1 MDMNDM
7 LPENIDES
15 GNKKNNEKRV
25 DRIEALK
32 QRLIATKD
40 IKKIRPDKVHKLTSE
55 AFNVSK
61 NWSNTGTEVMKKNL
75 KHPTFFKKFFMFS
88 FLALIASL
96 AFAYIYLSTGGNLV
110 TNKKIDLEVLGN
122 SFVSG
127 GEKANFDIIILNK
140 NSVNLEL
147 ASLLIK
153 YDKGVGVKI
162 PASDRIQI
170 GTILP
175 GETKRLPYV
184 LPIIG
189 QEGDIKDIVFDLEYR
204 IPGSNALFVKTV
216 TNQITLRSSVLG
228 IGIDA
233 SSVSSPNQ
241 PFTLKVSLS
250 PNGSEVLKNIA
261 LRVEYPTGFT
271 FKGST
276 PGTFSSNNI
285 WYLGDLT
292 SATPQ
297 TISITGDING
307 FNDEERVFRFYA
319 GEFDKNSND
328 ISPVYVSKIHSVIL
342 NKPFLSAKI
351 NEDATI
357 IPIQANQTVP
367 VTIIWQNNT
376 EQSIRDIEITASL
389 NGTAYDPSTVNPR
402 DGGEFYNDRGVIV
415 WDNRTSD
422 ALSLAN
428 SGESGSVTFTFVPK
442 SPISITSPNK
452 EVSVTVS
459 IKGTPVD
466 SVSEIKE
473 VTSIDSRTY
482 KLGTTVSLDQGV
494 VYASGPFKNLGT
506 LQPKIGSMSS
516 YTLLWTLSNTDS
528 LVSGTVVRATLN
540 KNFEWLGET
549 LPGDESVSYNPSS
562 REIIWNVGDLSKN
575 PAPNIRRQVYLKLG
589 ITAKQ
594 AQFGEVPIITDRTAL
609 SGTDTVNGSQ
619 INQNKGPLKLNSVDG
634 QEIRVSR

>member
-1 MDMNDM
+1 MEMNDM
-7 LPENIDES
+7 LPDDNEES
-15 GNKKNNEKRV
+15 IGKKNNEKRV

-40 IKKIRPDKVHKLTSE
+40 IKNIRPDKVHKLTTE
-55 AFNVSK
+55 AFNVPK
-61 NWSNTGTEVMKKNL
+61 EWSSNGTDVMKKNL

-88 FLALIASL
+88 FFALIASL
-96 AFAYIYLSTGGNLV
+96 AFAYVYLSNGGNVV

-127 GEKANFDIIILNK
+127 GEKANFDIIIVNK

-153 YDKGVGVKI
+153 YDKGVGAKI

-184 LPIIG
+184 LPVIG

-204 IPGSNALFVKTV
+204 ISGSNALFVKTI

-241 PFTLKVSLS
+241 PFTMKVSLS
-250 PNGSEVLKNIA
+250 PNGSETLKNIA
-261 LRVEYPTGFT
+261 LKVEYPTGFT
-271 FKGST
+271 FRNAS
-276 PGTFSSNNI
+276 PGTFSGNNI
-285 WYLGDLT
+285 WYLGDIT

-319 GEFDKNSND
+319 GEFDRTNND
-328 ISPVYVSKIHSVIL
+328 VSPVYVSKIHSVIL

-351 NEDATI
+351 NEDTAI
-357 IPIQANQTVP
+357 IPIQSGQTVP

-376 EQSIRDIEITASL
+376 EQSIRDIEITANLS
-389 NGTAYDPSTVNPR
+389 GTAYDRTTIDPR
-402 DGGEFYNDRGVIV
+402 DGGEFYDDRGMII
-415 WDNRTSD
+415 WDNRTND
-422 ALSLAN
+422 GLSLAN
-428 SGESGSVTFTFVPK
+428 SGESGSVTFSFVPK
-442 SPISITSPNK
+442 SPVLITAPNK

-473 VTSIDSRTY
+473 VTSIDSRIY
-482 KLGTTVSLDQGV
+482 KLGTTASLDQSV
-494 VYASGPFKNLGT
+494 TYSSGPFKNLGT
-506 LQPKIGSMSS
+506 LQPKIGAISS
-516 YTLLWTLSNTDS
+516 YTLHWTLSNTDS
-528 LVSGTVVRATLN
+528 LVGGTIVRATLN

-549 LPGDESVSYNPSS
+549 SPNGENVSYNPAS

-575 PAPNIRRQVYLKLG
+575 PAPNIRRQVFLKIGLN
-589 ITAKQ
+589 AKQ
-594 AQFGEVPIITDRTAL
+594 AQFGEVPTIVDRTVL

-619 INQNKGPLKLNSVDG
+619 INQNKGALKLNSVDG
-634 QEIRVSR
+634 SEIRVGK

>member
-1 MDMNDM
+1 MEMNDM
-7 LPENIDES
+7 LPDDNEIS
-15 GNKKNNEKRV
+15 IGKKNNEKRV

-32 QRLIATKD
+32 KRLIATKD
-40 IKKIRPDKVHKLTSE
+40 IKQIRPDKIHKLTNE
-55 AFNVSK
+55 AFSVPK
-61 NWSNTGTEVMKKNL
+61 EWSSNGTEVMKKNL
-75 KHPTFFKKFFMFS
+75 KHPTFFKKFFIFS

-96 AFAYIYLSTGGNLV
+96 IFAYIYISSGGNLV

-153 YDKGVGVKI
+153 YDKGVGTKI

-184 LPIIG
+184 LPVIG

-204 IPGSNALFVKTV
+204 IAGSNALFVKTT

-250 PNGSEVLKNIA
+250 PNGSETLKNIA
-261 LRVEYPTGFT
+261 LKVEYPTGFT
-271 FKGST
+271 FRNAT

-285 WYLGDLT
+285 WYLGDIT

-319 GEFDKNSND
+319 GEFDKNNND
-328 ISPVYVSKIHSVIL
+328 ISPVYVSKIHSVVL

-351 NEDATI
+351 NEDSQV
-357 IPIQANQTVP
+357 IPIQPNQSVP
-367 VTIIWQNNT
+367 VTIVWQNNT
-376 EQSIRDIEITASL
+376 EQVIRDIEITASL
-389 NGTAYDPSTVNPR
+389 NGAAYDKEKIDPKN
-402 DGGEFYNDRGVIV
+402 GGEFYDDRGIII
-415 WDNRTSD
+415 WDNRTND
-422 ALSLAN
+422 GLSLAN
-428 SGESGSVTFTFVPK
+428 SGESGSVSFTFIPK
-442 SPISITSPNK
+442 SPNLITSPNK

-459 IKGTPVD
+459 IKGTPID
-466 SVSEIKE
+466 SISEIKE
-473 VTSIDSRTY
+473 ITSIDSKTY
-482 KLGTTVSLDQGV
+482 KLGTTASIDQSV
-494 VYASGPFKNLGT
+494 VYSRGPIKNIGT
-506 LQPKIGSMSS
+506 LQPKIGTPSS
-516 YTLLWTLSNTDS
+516 YSVLWILSNTES
-528 LVSGTVVRATLN
+528 TVSGTQVKAVLN

-549 LPGDESVSYNPSS
+549 SPNSENVSYNPSS

-575 PAPNIRRQVYLKLG
+575 PSPTIRRQVYLKIGL
-589 ITAKQ
+589 TAKQ
-594 AQFGEVPIITDRTAL
+594 AQFGEVPTILDRTVL
-609 SGTDTVNGSQ
+609 TGTDTVNGSQ
-619 INQNKGPLKLNSVDG
+619 INQNKGALKLNSVDG
-634 QEIRVSR
+634 VEIRVGK

>member
-1 MDMNDM
+1 MEMNDM
-7 LPENIDES
+7 LPEDNETS
-15 GNKKNNEKRV
+15 GGKTNNEKKV

-40 IKKIRPDKVHKLTSE
+40 IKNIRPDKVHKLTTE
-55 AFNVSK
+55 AFNVPK
-61 NWSNTGTEVMKKNL
+61 EWSGTGNEVMKKNL

-88 FLALIASL
+88 FFALIASVV
-96 AFAYIYLSTGGNLV
+96 FAYFYLSSGGNLV

-127 GEKANFDIIILNK
+127 GEKANFDIIIINK

-153 YDKGVGVKI
+153 YDKGVGAKI

-175 GETKRLPYV
+175 GETKRLPYI
-184 LPIIG
+184 LPVIG

-204 IPGSNALFVKTV
+204 IPGSNALFVKTT

-250 PNGSEVLKNIA
+250 PNGSETLKNIA
-261 LRVEYPTGFT
+261 LKVEYPTGFT
-271 FKGST
+271 FKTST
-276 PGTFSSNNI
+276 PGTFSSNNV
-285 WYLGDLT
+285 WYLGDIT

-297 TISITGDING
+297 TISITGNING

-319 GEFDKNSND
+319 GEFDKTNND
-328 ISPVYVSKIHSVIL
+328 ISPVYVSKIHSVVL

-351 NEDATI
+351 NEDSLV
-357 IPIQANQTVP
+357 IPIKTGQTVP
-367 VTIIWQNNT
+367 VNIFWQNNT
-376 EQSIRDIEITASL
+376 EQPIRDIEITASL
-389 NGTAYDPSTVNPR
+389 NGAAYDKTTIVPD
-402 DGGEFYNDRGVIV
+402 DGGEFYDDRGVII
-415 WDNRTSD
+415 WDNRTNDS
-422 ALSLAN
+422 LSLAN
-428 SGESGSVTFTFVPK
+428 SGESGSVTFSFVPK
-442 SPISITSPNK
+442 SPTLITVPNK

-459 IKGTPVD
+459 IKGTPID
-466 SVSEIKE
+466 SISEIKE
-473 VTSIDSRTY
+473 ISSIDSRTY
-482 KLGTTVSLDQGV
+482 KLGTTASIDQAV
-494 VYASGPFKNLGT
+494 THSSGPFKNLGT
-506 LQPKIGSMSS
+506 VQPKIGVISS
-516 YTLLWTLSNTDS
+516 YTLQWTLSNTDS
-528 LVSGTVVRATLN
+528 LVTGTQVRATLN
-540 KNFEWLGET
+540 RNFEWLGET
-549 LPGDESVSYNPSS
+549 SPSSENVSYNPSS
-562 REIIWNVGDLSKN
+562 REIIWTVGDLSKN
-575 PAPNIRRQVYLKLG
+575 PAPNIRRQVFVKIG

-594 AQFGEVPIITDRTAL
+594 AQLGEVPTIVDRTVL

-619 INQNKGPLKLNSVDG
+619 INQNKGALKLNSVDG
-634 QEIRVSR
+634 SEIRVGK